1 MGLRPTWS
9 RSVRFR
15 LAITYSAIVFTLGTA
30 ALGGVY
36 LVVQQSLTGEP
47 VSRDLQVTTFTDL
60 PGPLIGVQERVI
72 RQTFVPF
79 EQLINSRTLQR
90 LRDVSLL
97 VLAGLFPLSVFV
109 GWVVAGRVLRPIGRI
124 TRVAQ
129 EIQGTDL
136 SRRIELMGPDDEL
149 KQLADTF
156 DGMLDRLE
164 SAADTQRAFIRETS
178 HELRNPLAIMATNL
192 DVALAEDTHDNLRQA
207 AHVVR
212 SSVDRIA
219 HTVDDLLAFARR
231 EVPVVRSEPIVMCGV
246 IDETVAEFTVPAAR
260 RTITLIVDCAPD
272 VTLTG
277 DRAALRQVAENLLSN
292 AIRYSGDGA
301 EIRIGAGERDDW
313 MWLAVADQ
321 GSGIDPD
328 HHDLV
333 WQRHWRAGG
342 DDADRPRRGLGL
354 AVVRQVAEAHGGL
367 VQLTSSVGEGST
379 FVVWIPLKR
388 GATNSPPAFQP
399 FA

>member
-1 MGLRPTWS
+1 
-9 RSVRFR
+9 
-15 LAITYSAIVFTLGTA
+15 
-30 ALGGVY
+30 
-36 LVVQQSLTGEP
+36 
-47 VSRDLQVTTFTDL
+47 
-60 PGPLIGVQERVI
+60 
-72 RQTFVPF
+72 
-79 EQLINSRTLQR
+79 
-90 LRDVSLL
+90 
-97 VLAGLFPLSVFV
+97 
-109 GWVVAGRVLRPIGRI
+109 
-124 TRVAQ
+124 
-129 EIQGTDL
+129 
-136 SRRIELMGPDDEL
+136 
-149 KQLADTF
+149 
-156 DGMLDRLE
+156 
-164 SAADTQRAFIRETS
+164 
-178 HELRNPLAIMATNL
+178 
-192 DVALAEDTHDNLRQA
+192 
-207 AHVVR
+207 
-212 SSVDRIA
+212 
-219 HTVDDLLAFARR
+219 
-231 EVPVVRSEPIVMCGV
+231 MCGV

-260 RTITLIVDCAPD
+260 RAITLIVDCAPD

-379 FVVWIPLKR
+379 FVVWIPHKR
-388 GATNSPPAFQP
+388 GASNSPPAFQP

>member
-1 MGLRPTWS
+1 M
-9 RSVRFR
+9 RFR
-15 LAITYSAIVFTLGTA
+15 LAITYSAIVFALGTA

-260 RTITLIVDCAPD
+260 RAIALIVDCAPD

-379 FVVWIPLKR
+379 FVVWIPHNR
-388 GATNSPPAFQP
+388 GASNSPPAFQP